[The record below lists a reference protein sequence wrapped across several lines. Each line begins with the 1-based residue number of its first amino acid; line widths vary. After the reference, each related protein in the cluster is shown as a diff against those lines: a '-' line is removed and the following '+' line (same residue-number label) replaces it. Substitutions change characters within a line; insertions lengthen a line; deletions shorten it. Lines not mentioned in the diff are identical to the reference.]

1 MTIDFG
7 GINNIESI
15 KYPEEI
21 KQDAIERTLHRREIV
36 ISPYEVFML
45 SRMTA
50 KDVQD
55 KLTDE
60 KLAKLLKDIREAK

>member
-1 MTIDFG
+1 M
-7 GINNIESI
+7 ESI

-21 KQDAIERTLHRREIV
+21 KQDATERTLHRREIV

-50 KDVQD
+50 KEIKADNYR
-55 KLTDE
+55 KSFEENLKKFKE
-60 KLAKLLKDIREAK
+60 KNQKALYTRR

>member
-1 MTIDFG
+1 M
-7 GINNIESI
+7 ESI

-21 KQDAIERTLHRREIV
+21 KQDATERTLHRREIV

-50 KDVQD
+50 KDIQD

-60 KLAKLLKDIREAK
+60 KLAKLLKDIREVK

>member
-1 MTIDFG
+1 M
-7 GINNIESI
+7 ESI

-21 KQDAIERTLHRREIV
+21 KQDAIERTLHRLEIV

-50 KDVQD
+50 KDIKD

-60 KLAKLLKDIREAK
+60 KLAKLLKDVKED

>member
-1 MTIDFG
+1 MKQ
-7 GINNIESI
+7 I

-21 KQDAIERTLHRREIV
+21 KQDAIERTLHRREI
-36 ISPYEVFML
+36 IFSPYEVIML

-50 KDVQD
+50 KDIQD

-60 KLAKLLKDIREAK
+60 KLFKLLKDVKEVK

>member
-1 MTIDFG
+1 M
-7 GINNIESI
+7 ESI

-21 KQDAIERTLHRREIV
+21 KQDATERTLHRREII

-50 KDVQD
+50 KDIQD

-60 KLAKLLKDIREAK
+60 KLAKLLKDIKEAK

>member
-1 MTIDFG
+1 M
-7 GINNIESI
+7 ESI

-21 KQDAIERTLHRREIV
+21 KQDAIKRTLHRREII

-60 KLAKLLKDIREAK
+60 KLAKLLKDVREA